1 MNLSPYRELHLK
13 VNRPEAAGT
22 QNVAVRFCKMETRE
36 RLQKMQFCFWPL
48 TVQKQ
53 QHLGGFG
60 VTLAWAWFTRCYRY
74 DEVTCL
80 LNLSR
85 EEKSTGPYYS
95 AWISFWIC
103 VTLVSLCHLSFGI
116 SLMRFVSGFSIWL
129 QGCFAE
135 SSLLF
140 VWWMCV
146 W

>member
-1 MNLSPYRELHLK
+1 MNLLPYQERHLK
-13 VNRPEAAGT
+13 VNRPDAVWT
-22 QNVAVRFCKMETRE
+22 QNIAVRFCNMQNRE

-48 TVQKQ
+48 TVQRQ
-53 QHLGGFG
+53 QDLGGFG
-60 VTLAWAWFTRCYRY
+60 VTLAWAWYSRFYSY

-80 LNLSR
+80 LDLSQ
-85 EEKSTGPYYS
+85 EEKSTGLYYS

-116 SLMRFVSGFSIWL
+116 SFMRFVSGFSIWL
-129 QGCFAE
+129 QGCSAE